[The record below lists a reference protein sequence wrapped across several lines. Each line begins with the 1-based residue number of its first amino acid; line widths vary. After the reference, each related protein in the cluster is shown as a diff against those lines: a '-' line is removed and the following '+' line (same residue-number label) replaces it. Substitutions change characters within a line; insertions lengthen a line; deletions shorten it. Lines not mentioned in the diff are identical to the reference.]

1 MFKKISVT
9 LSFVLCAVMVAHA
22 APRATDLNRLV
33 ERFDQLVTPESEQ
46 DELTF
51 TQEWVKISAKNVED
65 RGLGQSIAKLAL
77 ERIGSDI
84 SLERF
89 EVREISLSDKQD
101 LNSEVIDPIFSL
113 WNSPFFCYTFKS
125 LTNVGDSGSEKKCR
139 SLTRKLLADLVSVG
153 ESTHLVTVEGNAW
166 GEYKQVFLLKQSET
180 DPEQFLLYDFDIV
193 HEI

>member
-1 MFKKISVT
+1 MPLGRYVAV
-9 LSFVLCAVMVAHA
+9 VLLRVRCGYLGYSRKEKGAVMLGKVCLVLSLALCVVVVGYA
-22 APRATDLNRLV
+22 APQVSDLNRLV

-113 WNSPFFCYTFKS
+113 WNSPFFCYTFK
-125 LTNVGDSGSEKKCR
+125 
-139 SLTRKLLADLVSVG
+139 
-153 ESTHLVTVEGNAW
+153 
-166 GEYKQVFLLKQSET
+166 
-180 DPEQFLLYDFDIV
+180 
-193 HEI
+193 